1 MITDYQD
8 STGLLEAPPEQNA
21 YECEEEYFPDDRIDL
36 RPSEVVQSKLMGMLP
51 RGMAIPVSVF
61 HNCRDVRR

>member
-1 MITDYQD
+1 MITDYQ
-8 STGLLEAPPEQNA
+8 SRTSLLELPPEHNE
-21 YECEEEYFPDDRIDL
+21 YDCDEECFPDDRVDL
-36 RPSEVVQSKLMGMLP
+36 RPSEVVQSKLIGMLP

>member
-1 MITDYQD
+1 MITDYQN
-8 STGLLEAPPEQNA
+8 STGLLELPPEQNA
-21 YECEEEYFPDDRIDL
+21 CGCDEEYFPDDRIDL
-36 RPSEVVQSKLMGMLP
+36 RPSEVVQSKLMGMFP

>member
-1 MITDYQD
+1 MNTDYQS
-8 STGLLEAPPEQNA
+8 STSLLELPPEHNE
-21 YECEEEYFPDDRIDL
+21 YDCGEECFPDDRIDL
-36 RPSEVVQSKLMGMLP
+36 RPSEVVQSKLIGMLP